1 MRISDQ
7 FNRWIVWGVVLLA
20 IAGVLYLGYRY
31 SGKPSAIRIA
41 TGPKGGYNYKF
52 GEILKTYVEKHTDFR
67 AEVLATKGA
76 EENQA
81 FLLSDK
87 ADFAILETGT
97 FTMRNLAAVAPLWDE
112 VVQIVIRKNS
122 PIKCMRDMLRRN
134 VSIGKI
140 GTGNRVNIM
149 KIMDHYGI
157 DPADLNNN
165 DAPLGRMLQDDS
177 MDAAIVTTSP
187 TNPSLALVMESGR
200 FTLLPVEEAEGVAF
214 HHAFFSTTTIPQG
227 VYSTISG
234 PEPQMPVKTVTA
246 TAILATR
253 EGASPDLIKA
263 VLPILYGID
272 FRTEVPG
279 LKKKDRATK
288 EPSWTLLSVHPAAL
302 SYFNP
307 YTGVERLSGFLEVLF
322 GIVWRSLIAV
332 LILGVILH
340 RLITRRRMLQE
351 EAFAKDRRRLEKWL
365 AEMSRIEQ
373 GQKDAKDMRVLKR
386 YLNQALAV
394 KKQAMEEVGIETS
407 IRNSNLFM
415 VFLQE
420 STHVIREIEWK
431 LAVETPEEGI
441 HRRLASGF
449 R

>member
-1 MRISDQ
+1 MRISD
-7 FNRWIVWGVVLLA
+7 RLHGWTVWGIILFA

-31 SGKPSAIRIA
+31 SDKPSLIRIA

-52 GEILKTYVEKHTDFR
+52 GEILKTYVEKHTDFT

-97 FTMRNLAAVAPLWDE
+97 FTMKNLAAVAPLWDE
-112 VVQIVIRKNS
+112 VVQIVIRKDS
-122 PIKCMRDMLRRN
+122 PIKSLRDMVRRN

-157 DPADLNNN
+157 DPADLGNNA
-165 DAPLGRMLQDDS
+165 APLGRMLRDDS
-177 MDAAIVTTSP
+177 MDAAIVTTNP

-200 FTLLPVEEAEGVAF
+200 FTLLPVADAEGVTF
-214 HHAFFSTTTIPQG
+214 HHAFFSTTMIPQG
-227 VYSTISG
+227 VFSTISG
-234 PEPQMPVKTVTA
+234 PEPRMPVKTVTA
-246 TAILATR
+246 TAILAAK
-253 EGASPDLIKA
+253 EGSSPDLVKA
-263 VLPILYGID
+263 VLPILYGLD

-279 LKKKDRATK
+279 LKKKDSATK
-288 EPSWTLLSVHPAAL
+288 EDTWNLLNVHPAAI

-307 YTGVERLSGFLEVLF
+307 YTGVERLSGFLEILF
-322 GIVWRSLIAV
+322 GIVWKSLIAV
-332 LILGVILH
+332 LILCVILY

-351 EAFAKDRRRLEKWL
+351 RAFAEDRRRLEKWL

-394 KKQAMEEVGIETS
+394 KKQAMEEAGIGS
-407 IRNSNLFM
+407 NIRNSNLFL

-431 LAVETPEEGI
+431 LAVETPEEGV

-449 R
+449 